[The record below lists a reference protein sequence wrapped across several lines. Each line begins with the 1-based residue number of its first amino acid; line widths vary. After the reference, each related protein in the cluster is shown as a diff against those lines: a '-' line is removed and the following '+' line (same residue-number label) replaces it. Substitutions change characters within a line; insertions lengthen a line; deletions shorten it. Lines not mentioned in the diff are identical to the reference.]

1 MFFATQEDVM
11 FFQDTLFPESQPN
24 LPLGQVAEN
33 GLCEPAQLIPS
44 VAEEAGLGQ
53 FVYMRG
59 VSGKRYVFSAI
70 SQEQTVLYENA
81 LFAAATKH
89 CAIAELVS
97 NHRELRD
104 DHTRVYVHL
113 LADDDVD
120 NVVADIRPVQ

>member
-1 MFFATQEDVM
+1 MFSATQEDVM

-81 LFAAATKH
+81 LFAAARKH
-89 CAIAELVS
+89 CEIAELVS
-97 NHRELRD
+97 NHKELRD